1 VTIARFDP
9 HRNRLPLRV
18 GTASRVANELRYL
31 RGEVIGRL
39 YTAQRRLAGMQV
51 TRHARV
57 TGASGLESTIADL
70 RDALRIAHELAE
82 RIARVTAP

>member
-1 VTIARFDP
+1 MTIVRFDP
-9 HRNRLPLRV
+9 DRNRLPLRA

-31 RGEVIGRL
+31 RGEVLGRL
-39 YTAQRRLAGMQV
+39 HTAQRRLAGMQI

-82 RIARVTAP
+82 RISRVNAP